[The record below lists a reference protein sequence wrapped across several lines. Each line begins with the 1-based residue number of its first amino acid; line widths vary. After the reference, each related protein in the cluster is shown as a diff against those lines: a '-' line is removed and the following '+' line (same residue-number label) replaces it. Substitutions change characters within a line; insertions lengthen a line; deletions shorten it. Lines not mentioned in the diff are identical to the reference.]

1 MASFVLLA
9 RRAHVPAQNKIAKY
23 KTLQNKENSK
33 ELGSGYNCNQ
43 QLFIK
48 FLFIKGRWGGN
59 VKTAEMRFQFPI
71 IQLDE

>member
-9 RRAHVPAQNKIAKY
+9 RRAHVPAQNKTAKY
-23 KTLQNKENSK
+23 KTLQNRENSK

-48 FLFIKGRWGGN
+48 FLFIKGQWWGDRRA
-59 VKTAEMRFQFPI
+59 AEMRFQFPTI
-71 IQLDE
+71 RLDE